1 MIHFHHWYM
10 RISYCQKTRK
20 ILFGNHVQYYDNE
33 LMHARKNLPPH
44 RWHYHIICIHECLL
58 RHYEKRSMVIGVP
71 IVSIEETFT
80 MLLILLVLQNTRT
93 SHTRKRWENSF
104 GFTWHNMTMWQT
116 RRTLFMLQI
125 TDLHNIKAYQCSY
138 ANGDNSLHNNT
149 KADRNT
155 GQEWAIITAYSTTGS
170 FKFVKITS

>member
-1 MIHFHHWYM
+1 
-10 RISYCQKTRK
+10 
-20 ILFGNHVQYYDNE
+20 
-33 LMHARKNLPPH
+33 MHARKNLPPH

-58 RHYEKRSMVIGVP
+58 RHYEKRSMVSGVP
-71 IVSIEETFT
+71 IVSIEETFI
-80 MLLILLVLQNTRT
+80 MLLILLVLRNTRT

-155 GQEWAIITAYSTTGS
+155 GQEWAIITAYLGPLRNLSSPLRFAIFGKLVLGHSIKTGVTPPAPRAAVRS
-170 FKFVKITS
+170 